1 MRQPLLYAAL
11 AALTAGIASAQ
22 QPDAPALARGGF
34 AEVHGWVMRAAEMVP
49 AERYTY
55 RPVATVRSFAQLIG
69 HLADSYDYYCARAAG
84 RNLQWTEG
92 DSTVTDKN
100 ALIARLRRAGE
111 ACTAVYAGTAALPPL
126 LANVTH
132 THLHYGNMV
141 TYMRMLGLV
150 PPSS

>member
-1 MRQPLLYAAL
+1 
-11 AALTAGIASAQ
+11 
-22 QPDAPALARGGF
+22 
-34 AEVHGWVMRAAEMVP
+34 MRAAEMVP

-55 RPVATVRSFAQLIG
+55 RPVATVRSFAQLVG

-84 RNLQWTEG
+84 RNLQWAEG

-100 ALIARLRRAGE
+100 ALIARLRRAAE
-111 ACTAVYAGTAALPPL
+111 ACTTVYAGTAQLPPL

-132 THLHYGNMV
+132 THLHYGNIV
-141 TYMRMLGLV
+141 TYLRMMGLV